1 MKLYNSLTR
10 TKEDFVPIIEG
21 KVTMYHCGPTVYD
34 YIHIGN
40 LRSFFMG
47 DILRRTFEFL
57 GYDVKQVMNITDIGH
72 LVSDGD
78 EGNDKMTKALKRH
91 NMEITL
97 ENMLKI
103 ADFYAD
109 AFKEDLKN
117 LNILTPHVMPK
128 ASQHILEDIEL
139 VKKLEEKGYTYRTSD
154 GIYFDTSKMK
164 DYGKLGGIQRK
175 DRQGRIEENTEKK
188 HPADFALWK
197 FDEKNGWPSP
207 WGQGFPGWH
216 IECSGMSMKYLGE
229 TIDIHTGGKDLKP
242 VHHNN
247 EIAQSECAT
256 GKQFVRYWLHGEFLN
271 INGEKL
277 SKSKGGNITLRTL
290 EEKGFSPLALR
301 YLYLQAHYRSP
312 MNFSWEILEGAEKG
326 LKRIYRTIRDLKGK
340 TEGKVLRENSSFVE
354 RFKEAL
360 EDDFNTAEALAVLHT
375 LLKSDI
381 SDEEKLGTALL
392 FDRVLGLELDEM
404 SEKNEEE
411 EETLPEELTQLLQER
426 ARAREAKDWET
437 SDALR
442 AKINEMGYS
451 VADVNGEQIVQKKNT

>member
-1 MKLYNSLTR
+1 MKIYNSLTKK
-10 TKEDFVPIIEG
+10 KEVFIPIKEG
-21 KVTMYHCGPTVYD
+21 EVSMYHCGPTVYD

-47 DILRRTFEFL
+47 DIIRRTFELL
-57 GYDVKQVMNITDIGH
+57 GYKTEQVMNITDVGH

-91 NMEITL
+91 GKEITL

-103 ADFYAD
+103 ADFYAN

-128 ASQHILEDIEL
+128 ASQHIEEDIEL
-139 VKKLEEKGYTYRTSD
+139 VKKLEEKGYTYKTSD

-164 DYGKLGGIQRK
+164 DYGKLGGINREETQS
-175 DRQGRIEENTEKK
+175 RIGEHGEKK

-197 FDEKNGWPSP
+197 FDKKNGWASP

-256 GKQFVRYWLHGEFLN
+256 GKNFVRYWMHGEFLN
-271 INGEKL
+271 IDGEKL

-290 EEKGFSPLALR
+290 KEKRFSPLHLR
-301 YLYLQAHYRSP
+301 YLYLQSHYRSP
-312 MNFSWEILEGAEKG
+312 MNFSWEILDGAKNAITRIKNNLAEIRERVSKKEGSVNDNFKKLFQEK
-326 LKRIYRTIRDLKGK
+326 LK
-340 TEGKVLRENSSFVE
+340 
-354 RFKEAL
+354 
-360 EDDFNTAEALAVLHT
+360 DDFNTAEALALLHT
-375 LLKSDI
+375 MLKSDI
-381 SDEEKLGTALL
+381 PEEDKLATAYYM
-392 FDRVLGLELDEM
+392 DRVLGLDLD
-404 SEKNEEE
+404 KNEEE
-411 EETLPEELTQLLQER
+411 NLEIPGEIRILLEER
-426 ARAREAKDWET
+426 KKAREEKDWEK
-437 SDALR
+437 SDTLR
-442 AKINEMGYS
+442 DEILKLGFRVIDKNR
-451 VADVNGEQIVQKKNT
+451 EQKVERL